1 MRAIY
6 RIARLELSNLFYS
19 PVAWLLLILFVFMT
33 GMGFADM
40 MEMLARRQELGNR
53 GLYAIS
59 RVIFYSPFGGVWS
72 KVSQFLYLLM
82 PLLTMGLI
90 SQEFNRGSIKLL
102 FSAPITS
109 RHIVLGKYLGIML
122 YGLLMMAVM
131 LIYVLI
137 AGFLVESFDWSA
149 VLTGLLGLYFLFGL
163 YAAIGLF
170 MSALTTYPIV
180 AAIGM
185 FALLTLLSLVSG
197 IWQEYAF
204 VREITF
210 WLSLGG
216 RTSTFIKGL
225 ICSEDILYFILMTV
239 MFLYFAILKL
249 QLRRESCSFAGK
261 AIRYLGVFLAAVFL
275 GYLTSRPMMRWYH
288 DSTRT
293 KDNTLTQASQDI
305 VAQLDGGLKIT
316 TYVNLF
322 GGIHS
327 ITTKGIKND
336 IARYDR
342 YIRFKPETK
351 LDYVFYYYAD
361 TTTEAFKKRYPEKT
375 LFEAAKDAAK
385 LQNTRLGKYLS
396 PEELAKE
403 EAVKN
408 IDLEDEGYRFVA
420 LLERDNGQ
428 KTFLRVYA
436 DMTRLPGE
444 TEISAALKRIAMK
457 LPRVGFLSDHG
468 ARSMIGDRNRDYSYM
483 VAEKTYRKSL
493 LNQGFD
499 VADVSLKYRP
509 GILDSLDVLVVAEP
523 QEPFTDKEL
532 EILYR
537 YVESGKNLVVAGK
550 PKTYSHLTPLMEFLG
565 LRFEP
570 GMLVQQQIDEY
581 PPHLFLCRAT
591 EEARD
596 ISRLWESLYESTNKG
611 RRSASLVMP
620 GALAI
625 ERNGEKGFRV
635 TPLFQGRDS
644 AAWNE
649 LETIDFVN
657 DTARLNPKVGERAG
671 VKTTMVG
678 LEREQAG
685 RQQRI
690 IVLGD
695 ADCFSMGELS
705 TSRRGVFSA
714 NADLIM
720 SMFDWLS
727 YEELPVDTSRPE
739 HIDNKLNL
747 GMEAGATLQILLKW
761 VLPALLLLLGILVLI
776 RRKGK

>member
-19 PVAWLLLILFVFMT
+19 PVAWLLLVLFVFMT

-40 MEMLARRQELGNR
+40 MEMLARRQELGSR
-53 GLYAIS
+53 GLFAIS
-59 RVIFYSPFGGVWS
+59 RVIFYSPFGGLWA

-102 FSAPITS
+102 FSAPITG

-122 YGLLMMAVM
+122 YGLLMMAFM
-131 LIYVLI
+131 LVYVLI
-137 AGFLVESFDWSA
+137 AGCLVESFDWSA

-170 MSALTTYPIV
+170 MSTLTTYPIV

-185 FALLTLLSLVSG
+185 FALLTLLNLVSG
-197 IWQEYAF
+197 IWQEFAF
-204 VREITF
+204 VRGLTY

-216 RTSTFIKGL
+216 RANAFIRGL
-225 ICSEDILYFILMTV
+225 ICSEDILYFVLMSV
-239 MFLYFAILKL
+239 MFLCFAILKL
-249 QLRRESCSFAGK
+249 QLCRESCSFTGK
-261 AIRYLGVFLAAVFL
+261 AARYLGVFLVAVFL
-275 GYLTSRPMMRWYH
+275 GYLTSRPTMKWYH

-293 KDNTLTQASQDI
+293 KSNTLTRASQDI

-322 GGIHS
+322 GSIHS
-327 ITTKGIKND
+327 ITTKGINND
-336 IARYDR
+336 IARYER

-361 TTTEAFKKRYPEKT
+361 TMTEGFKKRYPEKT
-375 LFEAAKDAAK
+375 LYEAAKDAAK
-385 LQNTRLGKYLS
+385 LQGTRLGKYLS
-396 PEELAKE
+396 PEELARE
-403 EAVKN
+403 EVDKN
-408 IDLEDEGYRFVA
+408 IDLSDEGYRFVA
-420 LLERDNGQ
+420 LIERDNGQ

-436 DMTRLPGE
+436 DMNRLPSE

-457 LPRVGFLSDHG
+457 LPQVGFLSDHG
-468 ARSMIGDRNRDYSYM
+468 ARSIIGDKNRDYSYM
-483 VAEKTYRKSL
+483 VAEKMYRKSL

-499 VADVSLKYRP
+499 VTDVNLKRNP
-509 GILDSLDVLVVAEP
+509 GVLDSLDVLVVAEP
-523 QEPFTDKEL
+523 LEPFTREEL

-537 YVESGKNLVVAGK
+537 YVESGKNLVIAGK
-550 PKTYSHLTPLMEFLG
+550 PKTYSHLMPLMEYLG
-565 LRFEP
+565 LSFEP
-570 GMLVQQQIDEY
+570 GILVQRQIDEY
-581 PPHLFLCRAT
+581 PAHLFLCRAT
-591 EEARD
+591 KEAQD
-596 ISRLWESLYESTNKG
+596 ISRLWKSLYVNTNTG
-611 RRSASLVMP
+611 RRPASLVMP

-625 ERNGEKGFRV
+625 EQKAEKGFRV
-635 TPLFQGRDS
+635 IPLFQGRDS
-644 AAWNE
+644 ASWNE

-657 DTARLNPKVGERAG
+657 DTARLNPKAGEREG

-685 RQQRI
+685 KQQRI

-705 TSRRGVFSA
+705 TTRRGISSA
-714 NADLIM
+714 NGDLIM

-727 YEELPVDTSRPE
+727 YEELPVDTTRPDP
-739 HIDNKLNL
+739 IDNTLNL
-747 GMEAGATLQILLKW
+747 GMDAGGTLQIVLKW
-761 VLPALLLLLGILVLI
+761 ILPALLLLLGILVLI